1 MITQSYVLEVSHV
14 YGNIAE
20 LSCRYNNLD
29 LVIMWHLMGPLS
41 GFEVLHFIL
50 LALILRKK
58 NSLCHWKTTL
68 VLTWDKLSKT
78 AAPATITRRVV
89 SCIVGLYLVSRALC
103 CSPERGIAE
112 SLVGPLFLQS
122 WFRAAMFK
130 QVVVVVAVH
139 CDLWGSLVQV
149 TTSFVKV
156 QRWSNRKCQVVIVR
170 DLRLGF

>member
-1 MITQSYVLEVSHV
+1 MYLKYPMFMVT
-14 YGNIAE
+14 IAE
-20 LSCRYNNLD
+20 LPCRNNNLD
-29 LVIMWHLMGPLS
+29 LVIMWQLMGPLS
-41 GFEVLHFIL
+41 GFEVLDFIL